1 MVRVAGHRRRPDRP
15 VAPPS
20 APDAGAPPR
29 PGRPDVAGEPDLLV
43 VGRIGKPQGIRGEV
57 TVQVR
62 TDDPEA
68 RFAPGAGLLTDPPA
82 RGPLTVAASRW
93 QNGRLVVA
101 FEGVADRN
109 AAEHLRETLLQVD
122 ARTLP
127 PPEDEDEF
135 HDHVLRGMAAE
146 LPDGTPLGPVVDV
159 LHLPHGDVL
168 VVRRD
173 DTGSEV
179 LVPFVKA
186 MVPVVDV
193 PGRRL
198 RIDPPEGLLD
208 LTDPEAQADAGPPGA
223 PEAPPSP

>member
-1 MVRVAGHRRRPDRP
+1 MARVAGQPKRR
-15 VAPPS
+15 PS
-20 APDAGAPPR
+20 APVTPAVAGADAVPASTPP
-29 PGRPDVAGEPDLLV
+29 AEPDLLV
-43 VGRIGKPQGIRGEV
+43 VGRIGKPQGIKGEV

-62 TDDPEA
+62 TDDPDA
-68 RFAPGAGLLTDPPA
+68 RFAAGQVLLTDPA
-82 RGPLTVAASRW
+82 ERGPLTVERSRW

-101 FEGVADRN
+101 FEGVPDRN
-109 AAEHLRETLLQVD
+109 AAELLRETLLQVD

-135 HDHVLRGMAAE
+135 HDHVLRGMSAE
-146 LPDGTPLGPVVDV
+146 LVAGGRIGEVVDV

-173 DTGSEV
+173 DNGAEV

-193 PGRRL
+193 AARRL
-198 RIDPPEGLLD
+198 EVEPPEGLLD
-208 LTDPEAQADAGPPGA
+208 LTEDA
-223 PEAPPSP
+223 PE

>member
-1 MVRVAGHRRRPDRP
+1 MARVAGHRRRPERAAAPAP
-15 VAPPS
+15 VPP
-20 APDAGAPPR
+20 AGEGRAGAAA
-29 PGRPDVAGEPDLLV
+29 RPDDDDLLV

-62 TDDPEA
+62 TDDPDA
-68 RFAPGAGLLTDPPA
+68 RFSPGAVLHTDPPE
-82 RGPLTVAASRW
+82 RGPVTVAAARW

-101 FEGVADRN
+101 FEGVPDRS
-109 AAEHLRETLLQVD
+109 AAELLRETLLQVD

-146 LPDGTPLGPVVDV
+146 LLDGTVLGEVADV

-168 VVRRD
+168 VLRRV
-173 DTGSEV
+173 DTGAEV

-193 PGRRL
+193 AARRVQV
-198 RIDPPEGLLD
+198 DPPQGLLD
-208 LTDPEAQADAGPPGA
+208 GEEGGG
-223 PEAPPSP
+223 